1 MKEHDEDL
9 EKRFAEL
16 RAWDRCAI
24 PSFEALVG
32 RPRRTSRAPL
42 LAVAALVIAVAA
54 VVLLPRLRGVRS
66 EAVGVAG
73 WQSPTASLLVV
84 PGSDLLRTVPS
95 ISESVIHLEEQ

>member
-9 EKRFAEL
+9 ERRFAEL
-16 RAWDRCAI
+16 RAWDRRAI

-32 RPRRTSRAPL
+32 RPRRPSRAPL
-42 LAVAALVIAVAA
+42 LAVAALVITVAA
-54 VVLLPRLRGVRS
+54 IALLPRLRGARS
-66 EAVGVAG
+66 DAVGIAD

-84 PGSDLLRTVPS
+84 PGSDLLHTVPS